1 VSNSI
6 TLTQGRTNRSLVLIA
21 ALAALALSIS
31 FAIRPSITAAF
42 TPGENGHPNGG
53 PYSDL
58 KGGTAT
64 FTFQQNATL
73 TCDAGDNASSFTF
86 HLDYS
91 VTGTLPDDAT
101 LIVYL
106 SPNNG
111 AIQGNAGGD
120 EAGYIAAVESNWA
133 PVNVEG
139 LTGSG
144 TIDVTVPV
152 TSPFQLSTGG
162 VLGVIASEAGAEGQ
176 SWTSKT
182 NSLNCTEVS
191 ETPTPTPTPVEETPS
206 PTPTPTPVETPV
218 VTPTPTPEETPQGS
232 TPTPT
237 PEQSVEAGTGTPAPS
252 QPNTAMSVNGGPSPI
267 PTLVFGLILL
277 ASLGTLAYANV
288 KTVRNRG

>member
-1 VSNSI
+1 MSNSF

-120 EAGYIAAVESNWA
+120 EAGYIAAVEANWT

-191 ETPTPTPTPVEETPS
+191 ETPTT
-206 PTPTPTPVETPV
+206 
-218 VTPTPTPEETPQGS
+218 TPTPTPEETPQGS